1 MIDIHCIQTQTQQ
14 FGRLWEEGVMIGIN
28 AELETEAVRHQG
40 EGKKKECKLDI
51 KKNRY
56 LRDYDREMIHSAPV
70 QG

>member
-1 MIDIHCIQTQTQQ
+1 
-14 FGRLWEEGVMIGIN
+14 MIGIN

-51 KKNRY
+51 KKNHY